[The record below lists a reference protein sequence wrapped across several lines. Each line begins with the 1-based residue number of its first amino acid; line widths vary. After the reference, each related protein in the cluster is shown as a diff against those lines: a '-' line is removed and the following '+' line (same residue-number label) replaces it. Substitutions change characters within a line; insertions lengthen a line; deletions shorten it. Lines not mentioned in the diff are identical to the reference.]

1 MPSVLLL
8 SFSLHFVSCRRVF
21 QRDWNCSDSTK
32 CFNWSIKGIIFTE
45 ALFLIRTPKLR
56 KDLTIAIYLF
66 LLSHVIVQWT
76 GDFGCP
82 ENQYTAMV
90 VVVFQLERSL
100 MRLPGGAGR
109 NEIAVLNHKTSCLQ
123 LFSLQATKMDDSSH
137 GSSIQIVMFKRCHV
151 MNVYC

>member
-1 MPSVLLL
+1 M
-8 SFSLHFVSCRRVF
+8 
-21 QRDWNCSDSTK
+21 K
-32 CFNWSIKGIIFTE
+32 
-45 ALFLIRTPKLR
+45 
-56 KDLTIAIYLF
+56 
-66 LLSHVIVQWT
+66 

-82 ENQYTAMV
+82 ENQFTAMV
-90 VVVFQLERSL
+90 VSQVERSL